1 MTDAGNHDTFVAI
14 GATGGVP
21 GGGEIP
27 MMTARNCQSVR
38 GIKHYHK
45 LLFIKLLRKKRTF
58 DG

>member
-1 MTDAGNHDTFVAI
+1 MTDSGDNDTSVQNARPAGNPAEVRF
-14 GATGGVP
+14 
-21 GGGEIP
+21 P

-45 LLFIKLLRKKRTF
+45 LLCITLLRKKRTF

>member
-1 MTDAGNHDTFVAI
+1 
-14 GATGGVP
+14 
-21 GGGEIP
+21 